1 MLIFILLFLYDF
13 NLVNEPFVYRTTGD
27 VEGTPEISR
36 MEKMKLSP
44 TLVDLTRKL
53 LHAEPSRRPTAAEA
67 LKHPFVATNTRERIE
82 MDIRR
87 ASVERLLAEEP
98 TDHSVQESISKRAY
112 TRLLR
117 WIDASH
123 IDDESEAEEGNAPRR
138 KYRRGSR
145 QYTSQTGSELME
157 SCEEIIVH
165 ACVQPRGG
173 VPAMLTPVGSMTVE
187 EGCST
192 ALRCAV
198 HLPRSHKPVVPADQM
213 SDLKISW
220 SLNGRDLLLAQPVT
234 KLKQPPEQHYTCT
247 YDPETGDIRLHIHEV
262 TMYDAGT
269 YEVTITGRYGQV
281 SDSANLKVY
290 GKRVTLLHN
299 VECIVD
305 KKESFI
311 KTTNCFSEQ
320 NKSKI
325 LHDAY
330 IIIHIDFILFV
341 PAAPQR
347 LSGLT
352 EVNRTDEL
360 GARIMQPL
368 MDVSSSSGNRIQLKA
383 KGKPHAICRIVDP
396 L

>member
-1 MLIFILLFLYDF
+1 MSFILRSLHKF
-13 NLVNEPFVYRTTGD
+13 NLMNEYFVYRTTGD
-27 VEGTPEISR
+27 VEGTPEVSR
-36 MEKMKLSP
+36 MEKMNLSP

-53 LHAEPSRRPTAAEA
+53 LLAEPSHRPTAAEA
-67 LKHPFVATNTRERIE
+67 LKHPFFATNTRERIE

-98 TDHSVQESISKRAY
+98 TDHSVEESINKLAY

-123 IDDESEAEEGNAPRR
+123 VDDESEDEGVVSRR
-138 KYRRGSR
+138 QYRRESR
-145 QYTSQTGSELME
+145 QYTSETGSELME
-157 SCEEIIVH
+157 SREEIIVH

-173 VPAMLTPVGSMTVE
+173 VPAMLTPLGNMTVE

-192 ALRCAV
+192 TLRCAV
-198 HLPRSHKPVVPADQM
+198 HLPRSCKPVVPVDQM

-269 YEVTITGRYGQV
+269 YEVTITGQYGQV

-290 GKRVTLLHN
+290 GKRTTLLHD
-299 VECIVD
+299 VG
-305 KKESFI
+305 K
-311 KTTNCFSEQ
+311 
-320 NKSKI
+320 
-325 LHDAY
+325 
-330 IIIHIDFILFV
+330 V
-341 PAAPQR
+341 P
-347 LSGLT
+347 
-352 EVNRTDEL
+352 N
-360 GARIMQPL
+360 
-368 MDVSSSSGNRIQLKA
+368 NY
-383 KGKPHAICRIVDP
+383 
-396 L
+396 